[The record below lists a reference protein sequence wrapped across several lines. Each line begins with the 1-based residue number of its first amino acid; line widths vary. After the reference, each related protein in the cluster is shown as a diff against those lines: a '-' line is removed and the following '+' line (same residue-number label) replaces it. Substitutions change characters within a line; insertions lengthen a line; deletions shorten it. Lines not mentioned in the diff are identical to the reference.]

1 MTYKTN
7 LPRVSNIVSW
17 VYPFDWEDKKRYK
30 QWLEKE
36 DIIEEEYLWW
46 ANTLWTFVHK
56 QMENHILW
64 KPIEIKNSMYEE
76 TKELI
81 INWTKWLDDY
91 WYDKIETEL
100 YLTDKIIQW
109 TCDLLLFKWDKL
121 ILGDFKTYWIVK
133 SRYWKP
139 NKCAVDK
146 HKRIKVQLQMSI
158 YAYLYEKKTGKKITS
173 LSLIFLHWEKTREY
187 VLAPLEKEEIER
199 IIKEFLKNIIY
210 ITF

>member
-30 QWLEKE
+30 QWLKKE

-56 QMENHILW
+56 QMENYILW

-91 WYDKIETEL
+91 WYNKIETEL

-133 SRYWKP
+133 GRYWKP

-187 VLAPLEKEEIER
+187 VLVPLEKEEIER

>member
-30 QWLEKE
+30 QWLKKE

-91 WYDKIETEL
+91 WYNKIETEL

-133 SRYWKP
+133 GRYWKH

-187 VLAPLEKEEIER
+187 VLVPLEKEEIER